1 MKGHVLSPALSND
14 EQKAP
19 DMFIYYLITVG
30 GLVLLTGSALLAFH
44 WVLRTG
50 QLKNPARI
58 ALQIFDEEEPVGE
71 MTDWFPGRKPPAS
84 VSGSRKA
91 DS

>member
-1 MKGHVLSPALSND
+1 MIV
-14 EQKAP
+14 
-19 DMFIYYLITVG
+19 YYLITVG
-30 GLVLLTGSALLAFH
+30 GLVFLTGSALLAFH

-50 QLKNPARI
+50 QLKNPAKI

-71 MTDWFPGRKPPAS
+71 MTDWFPGRKPPGS
-84 VSGSRKA
+84 RTSSRKA

>member
-1 MKGHVLSPALSND
+1 ML
-14 EQKAP
+14 
-19 DMFIYYLITVG
+19 IYYLITVG
-30 GLVLLTGSALLAFH
+30 GLVFLTGSALLAFH

-71 MTDWFPGRKPPAS
+71 MTDWFPGRKPPVS
-84 VSGSRKA
+84 VTGPGKGDA
-91 DS
+91 